1 MGARQEELEARIVA
15 LEYALEVL
23 VNCLTDANAIRPAKI
38 AHLLEE
44 AASQAKAATCGRSVP
59 AALKHLSVKLS

>member
-1 MGARQEELEARIVA
+1 MGARQEELAARIVA

-23 VNCLTDANAIRPAKI
+23 VNCMTDANAIRPAKI

-44 AASQAKAATCGRSVP
+44 AASQAKTATC
-59 AALKHLSVKLS
+59 